1 MNSLALFFGGA
12 FAGGGL
18 TLAVMFMAACLTESG
33 DDHDED
39 I

>member
-18 TLAVMFMAACLTESG
+18 TLALMFMIFWLTESE

>member
-1 MNSLALFFGGA
+1 MSDLTTFFAGA

-18 TLAVMFMAACLTESG
+18 TLAVMFMVACLTESG